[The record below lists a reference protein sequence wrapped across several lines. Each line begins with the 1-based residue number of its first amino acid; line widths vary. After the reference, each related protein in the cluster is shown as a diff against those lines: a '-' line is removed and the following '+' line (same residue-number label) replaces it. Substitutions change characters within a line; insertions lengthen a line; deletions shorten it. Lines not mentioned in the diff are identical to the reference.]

1 MVNQTFE
8 KADEE
13 KGTKEIG
20 KIGTDMTFKITGEDV
35 ILNVEYYRLLP
46 ISIINLKDTFKMALI
61 CRKTRFETTDLDFI
75 SVFGPLKLVGETYE
89 GPCIRIETK
98 YFDEN
103 ENDLSE
109 LPTRNWKLLYQL

>member
-35 ILNVEYYRLLP
+35 ILNIEYYRLLP
-46 ISIINLKDTFKMALI
+46 ISIINPERHIQDGSNLQE
-61 CRKTRFETTDLDFI
+61 TRFETTDLDFI
-75 SVFGPLKLVGETYE
+75 SVLD
-89 GPCIRIETK
+89 R
-98 YFDEN
+98 
-103 ENDLSE
+103 
-109 LPTRNWKLLYQL
+109 